1 METLY
6 AGVDIHKDS
15 YVGCIMNQNE
25 EVVRE
30 LKFSP
35 TIEGA
40 KAFLSGMP
48 VKSIA
53 IEACGMWRGAMKLFR
68 EVGYQIILTSPKKTH
83 DIAGG
88 KKTDKVDAKTLA
100 NLLRT
105 NFLPKVYV
113 PSDEIL
119 QLRDLTRHK
128 EIIMHLRVNVQNK
141 IKAYLLRAGTN
152 YPAKLWSVEG
162 MNWLKTIQNPNIQ
175 TFVRLYEEHKTEERE
190 ILKRIGNIARN
201 KRETALLMTIPGI
214 AEFSALMI
222 FAEIADIKRF
232 KSPKELVMYAGL
244 CPGVYQTGET
254 ERCVRN
260 YEVNK
265 HLKWIVTECSGRAS
279 IMPGTRFQKHYSK
292 IAKRRNSKIA
302 RRSTAR
308 KMLTIIW
315 HMLTNQ
321 ETYNAPLCKKEV
333 AKATLRV

>member
-6 AGVDIHKDS
+6 AGVDIHKDN

-30 LKFSP
+30 FEFPP
-35 TIEGA
+35 TVEGA
-40 KAFLSGMP
+40 QAFLSGMP

-53 IEACGMWRGAMKLFR
+53 IEACGMWRGAMMLFR
-68 EVGYQIILTSPKKTH
+68 AVGYQIVLTSPKKTH
-83 DIAGG
+83 DIASV

-141 IKAYLLRAGTN
+141 IKAYLLRDGTN
-152 YPAKLWSVEG
+152 YPPKLWSVAG
-162 MNWLKTIQNPNIQ
+162 MKWLKAIEDLNIQ
-175 TFVRLYEEHKTEERE
+175 TFVRLYEEHKAEEKE
-190 ILKRIGNIARN
+190 ILKRIGNITRN
-201 KRETALLMTIPGI
+201 KRETTLLMTMPGI

-222 FAEIADIKRF
+222 YAEIADIKRF

-244 CPGVYQTGET
+244 CPGVYQTGNT

-279 IMPGTRFQKHYSK
+279 IMSGTRFQKHYSK

-321 ETYNAPLCKKEV
+321 ETYNAPLCEKEV
-333 AKATLRV
+333 AKATLRI